1 MICQRL
7 ESTPLVLQPARLS
20 AEALGSAGGNVDS
33 NNWLGPTPA
42 ARLLAAATTTFAAS
56 PPTAGAFS
64 HSSNPIHR
72 YGCLAMTIHCVGQV
86 YLDPTE
92 SADMTIRPLHKF
104 CTKAHTIN
112 TFIITNIIRV
122 PFPLDLDPDRRI
134 IISLPLLLDP
144 SRAELGPC
152 ISAQIQSPRRQ
163 QLAHEATF
171 NLLPQEAEEHPL
183 PSPLRCSV
191 CHLIMIQ

>member
-1 MICQRL
+1 MLIPTTGLDQLRL
-7 ESTPLVLQPARLS
+7 HGYLLLLLLPL
-20 AEALGSAGGNVDS
+20 
-33 NNWLGPTPA
+33 
-42 ARLLAAATTTFAAS
+42 LLLRQQLEPF
-56 PPTAGAFS
+56 F

-122 PFPLDLDPDRRI
+122 PLPLDLDPDRRI

-183 PSPLRCSV
+183 PSPLQP
-191 CHLIMIQ
+191 H

>member
-1 MICQRL
+1 
-7 ESTPLVLQPARLS
+7 
-20 AEALGSAGGNVDS
+20 
-33 NNWLGPTPA
+33 
-42 ARLLAAATTTFAAS
+42 
-56 PPTAGAFS
+56 
-64 HSSNPIHR
+64 
-72 YGCLAMTIHCVGQV
+72 MTIHCVGQV

-134 IISLPLLLDP
+134 IISLPLPLDP

-152 ISAQIQSPRRQ
+152 ISAQIQPLAASGWRMRQPSIYFLKRRKNI
-163 QLAHEATF
+163 LFRVLVDALCA
-171 NLLPQEAEEHPL
+171 
-183 PSPLRCSV
+183 
-191 CHLIMIQ
+191 I